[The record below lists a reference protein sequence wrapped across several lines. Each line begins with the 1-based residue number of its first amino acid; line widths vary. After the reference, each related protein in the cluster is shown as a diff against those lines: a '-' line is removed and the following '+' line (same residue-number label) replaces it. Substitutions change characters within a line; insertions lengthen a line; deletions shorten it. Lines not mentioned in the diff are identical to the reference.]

1 MAGLLD
7 TIKDK
12 AKQVYQQGLLN
23 QVITNPASVGQ
34 EFSQLFDPSYMSQVK
49 PMSQETAFDVA
60 LSAPMMA
67 GITAYHGSPFKFDK
81 FDVQKSGTGS
91 GKNLFGEGIYTA
103 EFPKEAKSY
112 MTAGTAGTVTY
123 NGKLMNRD
131 SPRNSKDSAAY
142 ALYLAKGNIDDAIRS
157 GLSTPEAINKI
168 KYEKIKPTGNFYKV
182 DIPDELIPSMIKY
195 GEPISS
201 QHQNVI
207 NLAEKNKDVLNK
219 ILDIQKI
226 KNPDI
231 NLNSIYDLPANKL
244 FKALG
249 GVGKA
254 EKTML
259 ESGVGG
265 VRYNSPV
272 EGMNTVV
279 FDPNVI
285 KILERNGI
293 LMP

>member
-7 TIKDK
+7 TIKEK
-12 AKQVYQQGLLN
+12 AKQVYGQGLLN

-34 EFSQLFDPSYMSQVK
+34 EISQLFDPSYMRNIK
-49 PMSQETAFDVA
+49 PMTQEAAMDIA

-67 GITAYHGSPFKFDK
+67 GITAFHGSPFKFDK
-81 FDVQKSGTGS
+81 FSVEKSGTGS

-103 EFPKEAKSY
+103 EFPKEAKGY
-112 MTAGTAGTVTY
+112 MTAGSSGTITY

-131 SPRNSKDSAAY
+131 AAKNTKDSAAY
-142 ALYLAKGNIDDAIRS
+142 ALYLAKGNVDDAIRS

-168 KYEKIKPTGNFYKV
+168 KYEKIKPTGNLYKV
-182 DIPDELIPSMIKY
+182 DIPDEIIPSMIKY

-207 NLAEKNKDVLNK
+207 NLAEKNKDALNK
-219 ILDIQKI
+219 ILEIQKI

-244 FKALG
+244 FRALG
-249 GVGKA
+249 GVGSA

-259 ESGVGG
+259 ESGIGG

-285 KILERNGI
+285 KILERNG
-293 LMP
+293 LLLP